1 MSEVL
6 NKIANLEKAIKEKE
20 TDPEE
25 IEYRENLLK
34 EKIETFPKYFAS
46 VIMMKTQMTIARELY
61 DREKFM
67 FTIETLD
74 QRRRDSHILAA

>member
-61 DREKFM
+61 DREK
-67 FTIETLD
+67 
-74 QRRRDSHILAA
+74 